1 VIEIAIP
8 GFGKLELTDLV
19 CDYNGTLALDG
30 LLLESA
36 RARLPS
42 LSEHVRVHVITGDTF
57 GTARAG
63 LHGLPCE
70 VSLLPAENQAA
81 AKERFVEDLGVT
93 RVVAIG
99 NGRNDRLM
107 LAACALGIGVCGGEG
122 IAADTVAACDVVV
135 LDIGAALDLLLETN
149 RLVASLRT

>member
-30 LLLESA
+30 VLLESA
-36 RARLPS
+36 RTRLAR

-63 LHGLPCE
+63 LQGLPCE
-70 VSLLPAENQAA
+70 VNLLPADDQAA
-81 AKERFVEDLGVT
+81 AKERFVEGLGT
-93 RVVAIG
+93 THVVAIG

-122 IAADTVAACDVVV
+122 IAADAAAACDVVV
-135 LDIGAALDLLLETN
+135 SDIDAALDLLLETN
-149 RLVASLRT
+149 RLVASLRS